1 MDSAKSEFMLFVWSL
16 LIFFL
21 YFRMSAYAWNRWIY
35 GSFIPDIVFY
45 LLVLVL
51 LIPAAFMTARFL
63 VVKIPMLI
71 HFIGIIAVALFF
83 FWNLYDDHREKGLDE
98 LFSYDASNFVAMNF
112 NYKGWQ
118 TEETEPVEE
127 LLEFLSQY
135 RVKKMKDSQWDQNV
149 SKERGFDFLI
159 VPEKGKGSGASIHP
173 TRLMLLNKPGYYKIL
188 NGPIDMEWIDA
199 FNRKYANE

>member
-1 MDSAKSEFMLFVWSL
+1 
-16 LIFFL
+16 
-21 YFRMSAYAWNRWIY
+21 
-35 GSFIPDIVFY
+35 
-45 LLVLVL
+45 
-51 LIPAAFMTARFL
+51 MTARFL
-63 VVKIPMLI
+63 VVKIPMFI
-71 HFIGIIAVALFF
+71 HFIGIITVALFF

-112 NYKGWQ
+112 NYEGWQ
-118 TEETEPVEE
+118 TKETEPVEE

-159 VPEKGKGSGASIHP
+159 VPQKGKRAGASIHP
-173 TRLMLLNKPGYYKIL
+173 TRLMLLNKPHFYRIL

-199 FNRKYANE
+199 FNKKYGNE